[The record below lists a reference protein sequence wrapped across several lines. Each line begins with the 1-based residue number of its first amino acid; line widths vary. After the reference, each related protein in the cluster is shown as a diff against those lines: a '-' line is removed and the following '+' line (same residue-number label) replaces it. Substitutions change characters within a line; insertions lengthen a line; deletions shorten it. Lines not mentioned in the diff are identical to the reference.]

1 MSVQLDSNIVITVH
15 FKLQSYIGISS
26 ELVHIAT
33 IMVSAKLYKASVS
46 PLGTPWV
53 LYKNVVRGITWD
65 CAWLTSSDGTRVT
78 WLTYVCLLTILLL
91 DFS

>member
-15 FKLQSYIGISS
+15 FKLYSYIGISS

-46 PLGTPWV
+46 PLGTP
-53 LYKNVVRGITWD
+53 
-65 CAWLTSSDGTRVT
+65 
-78 WLTYVCLLTILLL
+78 
-91 DFS
+91 